1 MLLTFAIPVF
11 NDSEGLRLTLS
22 SVLSSNDLG
31 QNAIEIIVSDNH
43 SEDDSFQVA
52 EKLLAGT
59 PDTVV
64 VRQDLNL
71 GFAGNLKALTNLAK
85 GRYVWFLAAGDLLIP
100 GQLKYLAAALHQ
112 TNPDFGVVNGMFEY
126 HQTWRS
132 LPTSHSYS
140 SSNSQSFSKT
150 VLYSHA
156 VSLNIIS
163 RKVLEH
169 YWGARSSGNSP
180 FGLGKESVTPHDS
193 QQPVSSN
200 REVHWPHLE
209 AVCQTILDDVTG
221 SITWMEYEGLS
232 VLLGKNKNGDWDK
245 RPSALEVFRQ
255 WAEIVSLT
263 HRALPKSQWLSE
275 LNTKLHGFHLLQFLF
290 MIRKDETIGGMSTL
304 RQALSMPIGPGI
316 KIAAATVALLPKG
329 LVNLIVYGR
338 KFWLS
343 IRNLSFA
350 KTRYSKKI

>member
-22 SVLSSNDLG
+22 SVLAASDLEP
-31 QNAIEIIVSDNH
+31 NTVEIVVSDNH
-43 SEDDSFQVA
+43 SDDNSFQVA
-52 EKLLAGT
+52 QKLLAGT

-64 VRQDLNL
+64 VRQESNL
-71 GFAGNLKALTNLAK
+71 GFAGNLKALTKIAK

-100 GQLKYLAAALHQ
+100 GQLKYLAGALRQ

-126 HQTWRS
+126 HQTWKS
-132 LPTSHSYS
+132 LPILHSYS
-140 SSNSQSFSKT
+140 SSNSHSFSKAA
-150 VLYSHA
+150 LYSHA

-163 RKVLEH
+163 RNVLEH
-169 YWGARSSGNSP
+169 YWERCASEKSA
-180 FGLGKESVTPHDS
+180 FGTGKETYEPFNS
-193 QQPVSSN
+193 QEAVSSN

-209 AVCQTILDDVTG
+209 AVSQTIIDNETG

-263 HRALPKSQWLSE
+263 HRALPKSQWLSDM
-275 LNTKLHGFHLLQFLF
+275 NTKLHGFHLLQFLF
-290 MIRKDETIGGMSTL
+290 MIRKDQTIGGVSTL
-304 RQALSMPIGPGI
+304 RQAVSMPIGPGI

-329 LVNLIVYGR
+329 LVNLLVYGR
-338 KFWLS
+338 KFWLG
-343 IRNLSFA
+343 IRSLSFG
-350 KTRYSKKI
+350 KTRHPRKI